1 MPEKEDEMVNYLE
14 LPVGDRCP
22 EIFRCVI
29 EIPQDGVQ
37 KFEYDKQLHVFKLDR
52 NLHSP
57 VHYPGD
63 YGFIPSSLSDD
74 GDPLDVLVL
83 VPSPSF
89 PGCVQEVRPI
99 GLMEMLDQGVLD
111 EKVLAVGKN
120 NPRYA
125 NVWNYTDIYPH
136 LLKEITHFFSI
147 YKDLEGKRVEVK
159 GWRDAAYARDRVT
172 RAVKLFADGKAAR
185 NPESGKKP
193 KG

>member
-1 MPEKEDEMVNYLE
+1 
-14 LPVGDRCP
+14 
-22 EIFRCVI
+22 
-29 EIPQDGVQ
+29 
-37 KFEYDKQLHVFKLDR
+37 
-52 NLHSP
+52 
-57 VHYPGD
+57 
-63 YGFIPSSLSDD
+63 
-74 GDPLDVLVL
+74 VL

-99 GLMEMLDQGVLD
+99 GLLEMLDQGVLD

-120 NPRYA
+120 NPRYS

-147 YKDLEGKRVEVK
+147 YKDLEGKRVEVR

-172 RAVKLFADGKAAR
+172 RAVKLFTDAKAAK
-185 NPESGKKP
+185 PESAKKS